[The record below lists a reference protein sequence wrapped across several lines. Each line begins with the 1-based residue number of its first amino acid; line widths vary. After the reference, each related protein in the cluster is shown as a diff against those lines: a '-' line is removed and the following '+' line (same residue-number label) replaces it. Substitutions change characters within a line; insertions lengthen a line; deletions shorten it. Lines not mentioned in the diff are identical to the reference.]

1 MDFLTNWIFDL
12 LYGFQKTICYVID
25 FIREIFYTLAGIQ
38 PITIDGE
45 QTDLLSHFLLTD
57 TVKQTFFYIFLV
69 ATILLVVFVMI
80 AIV

>member
-1 MDFLTNWIFDL
+1 MDFLTNWIFEL

-45 QTDLLSHFLLTD
+45 VNMLMGKIKNRRH
-57 TVKQTFFYIFLV
+57 
-69 ATILLVVFVMI
+69 
-80 AIV
+80 